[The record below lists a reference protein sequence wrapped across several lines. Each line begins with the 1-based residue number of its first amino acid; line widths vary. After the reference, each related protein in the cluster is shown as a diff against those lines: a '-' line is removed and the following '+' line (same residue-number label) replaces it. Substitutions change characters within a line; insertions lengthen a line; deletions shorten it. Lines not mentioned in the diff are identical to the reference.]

1 MVLPPNGDWGLM
13 REPVLGRS
21 RPLPDSGEGRSG
33 CQLPGCLVGVCVR
46 VSVSALMGRM
56 GMRLLQSWALS

>member
-21 RPLPDSGEGRSG
+21 RPLPGLGEGRSG
-33 CQLPGCLVGVCVR
+33 CQLPGCLVGVRVR
-46 VSVSALMGRM
+46 VRM
-56 GMRLLQSWALS
+56 P